1 MKRKWYEIKA
11 AAGGGA
17 PAEIFI
23 YDYVGEDFW
32 GGGIGA
38 KAFIDELNAVTA
50 TQIDLHIN
58 SPGGSVFDGF
68 AIFNAIRRHS
78 AEVTSYVDG
87 LAASIASVIA
97 LAGDRVLMAENALF
111 MIHMPMGVACGTAAE
126 LRKTAEA
133 LDHIAESMLNTYE
146 AKATLSRADLVA
158 ACEEETWYSAAEALE
173 AGFADEIEE
182 AQSLAACSAFDLSG
196 FKHVPPEVVVAIAD
210 PEPAAE
216 AGQESGD
223 TPTTVDPRV
232 IELLT
237 IRRHSAPKED

>member
-23 YDYVGEDFW
+23 YDYVGEDLW

-68 AIFNAIRRHS
+68 AIFNAVRRHS
-78 AEVTSYVDG
+78 AKVTSYVDG

-111 MIHMPMGVACGTAAE
+111 MIHMPFGCACGTAAE

-146 AKATLSRADLVA
+146 AKATLLRAEIEA
-158 ACEEETWYSAAEALE
+158 ACAEETWYSAAEALE
-173 AGFADEIEE
+173 AGFIDEIEE
-182 AQSLAACSAFDLSG
+182 AQSLAACSAFDLSR
-196 FKHVPPEVVVAIAD
+196 FKHVPPEVAVAIAD
-210 PEPAAE
+210 PAPAAE
-216 AGQESGD
+216 AETESGD